1 MAAGTDTY
9 TGPDVDSR
17 SELED
22 KLKGLGLGAD
32 DYLTKPFDMEE
43 LVARIRVITRRQGAV
58 QIDYLE
64 LEDLRLNLDSGVI
77 VNTETQQE
85 VRLGKKEFQLLELFM
100 RNSGQTLRREQIA
113 EKLWGYDCE
122 AEYNNVEVYI
132 SFTRRKLKYIE
143 SRVLIKAVRG
153 IGYRLEKRMIKQLR
167 KRICILLSAVL
178 IIILAII
185 ELYLYWENCMYQRES
200 EEIFLSQIAD
210 QVLNGTMIRA
220 GKRYYSKVCRYLY
233 FEVMT
238 AGDWCSLPEKITHS
252 RL

>member
-1 MAAGTDTY
+1 MRLLVIEDETALSEVIRAAFTDEKFEVDLAEDGE
-9 TGPDVDSR
+9 TGYLLGSSGMYDAIILDGMLPEMDGYDVLRKWRQGQIHTPVLMLTAR

-43 LVARIRVITRRQGAV
+43 LVARIRVITRRQGTV

-77 VNTETQQE
+77 ENTETKQE

-153 IGYRLEKRMIKQLR
+153 IGYRLEKR
-167 KRICILLSAVL
+167 
-178 IIILAII
+178 
-185 ELYLYWENCMYQRES
+185 N
-200 EEIFLSQIAD
+200 D
-210 QVLNGTMIRA
+210 
-220 GKRYYSKVCRYLY
+220 
-233 FEVMT
+233 
-238 AGDWCSLPEKITHS
+238 
-252 RL
+252 

>member
-1 MAAGTDTY
+1 MRLLVIEDETALSEVIRAAFTDEKFEVDLAEDGE
-9 TGPDVDSR
+9 TGYLLGSSGMYDAIILDGMLPEMDGYDVLRKWRQGQIHTPVLMLTAR

-122 AEYNNVEVYI
+122 A
-132 SFTRRKLKYIE
+132 
-143 SRVLIKAVRG
+143 A
-153 IGYRLEKRMIKQLR
+153 
-167 KRICILLSAVL
+167 
-178 IIILAII
+178 
-185 ELYLYWENCMYQRES
+185 
-200 EEIFLSQIAD
+200 
-210 QVLNGTMIRA
+210 
-220 GKRYYSKVCRYLY
+220 
-233 FEVMT
+233 
-238 AGDWCSLPEKITHS
+238 
-252 RL
+252 